1 MPGRDR
7 NPPEVRT
14 EPLGQFTRRDAERI
28 AKGLEEAGIVWWWKE
43 PGFLSSLWE
52 VGVRLFVDRTRID
65 EARAIVRAS
74 TQTQTQARKPK
85 PQIPSDGTP

>member
-1 MPGRDR
+1 MPGWDR
-7 NPPEVRT
+7 IPPEVRT
-14 EPLGQFTRRDAERI
+14 EHLGQFTRRDAEKI

-74 TQTQTQARKPK
+74 TQTEVRKPK
-85 PQIPSDGTP
+85 PQIPRDGTP

>member
-1 MPGRDR
+1 MPGWDR
-7 NPPEVRT
+7 IPPEVRT
-14 EPLGQFTRRDAERI
+14 EHLGQYTRRDADRI

-65 EARAIVRAS
+65 EARAIAGAVTRP
-74 TQTQTQARKPK
+74 QQRKPK
-85 PQIPSDGTP
+85 RQMPSDGTP

>member
-1 MPGRDR
+1 MPRWDR
-7 NPPEVRT
+7 IPPDVRT
-14 EPLGQFTRRDAERI
+14 EHLGQFTRRDAERI
-28 AKGLEEAGIVWWWKE
+28 AKGLEEAGILWWWKE

-65 EARAIVRAS
+65 EAREIARSVTRA
-74 TQTQTQARKPK
+74 QEQKPK

>member
-1 MPGRDR
+1 MPGWDR
-7 NPPEVRT
+7 IPPEVRT
-14 EPLGQFTRRDAERI
+14 EHLGQFTRRDAEKI
-28 AKGLEEAGIVWWWKE
+28 AEGLEEAGIVWWWKE

-65 EARAIVRAS
+65 EARAIARRVTR
-74 TQTQTQARKPK
+74 TQARKPK

>member
-1 MPGRDR
+1 MPRWDR
-7 NPPEVRT
+7 IPPDVRT
-14 EPLGQFTRRDAERI
+14 DYLGQFTRRDADRI
-28 AKGLEEAGIVWWWKE
+28 AKGLEDAGIVWWWKE

-65 EARAIVRAS
+65 EAREIVRAT
-74 TQTQTQARKPK
+74 TQTRPRRKG